1 VAGVIPPVPGEDGS
15 PPRQHTI
22 IPCQPAAWRRQ
33 RRKKQSHSQL
43 GHFSFSH
50 SKGSDIYLLVE
61 AEEDWVRER

>member
-1 VAGVIPPVPGEDGS
+1 MEEAEE
-15 PPRQHTI
+15 
-22 IPCQPAAWRRQ
+22 
-33 RRKKQSHSQL
+33 KKQSHSQL

>member
-1 VAGVIPPVPGEDGS
+1 MAVHLDSTQLSLVS
-15 PPRQHTI
+15 LQHGGG
-22 IPCQPAAWRRQ
+22 RG
-33 RRKKQSHSQL
+33 KKQSHSQL